1 MSPTTTVQPALV
13 PLIFSLF
20 FVMNNFYL
28 LMKFDRRDDRYKYHV
43 QYINLTT
50 ASFVQFE
57 RLVLCPG
64 QGPFWVWLLKF
75 TIVMIVPYQYR
86 RNVIR

>member
-13 PLIFSLF
+13 PQIFSLF
-20 FVMNNFYL
+20 FFVMNNSS
-28 LMKFDRRDDRYKYHV
+28 DHDRYKYHV
-43 QYINLTT
+43 QYINLTI

-57 RLVLCPG
+57 RLVVCPG

-75 TIVMIVPYQYR
+75 TIVMIVPYQYQ